1 MRDPR
6 ARKNPKFQSARAWE
20 RVLLVFFER
29 AGGQAPQLWEAWPSA
44 RARARALSTTQNC
57 KITTFLLVNFENDQG
72 KSCSVSRDW
81 QPPKISAQSLRLF
94 KLELLELLSSNPN
107 FRDFPKSWK
116 KVPIFLSPAAAK
128 PRVGWKVPICWRI
141 SSRARAAHGGE
152 KSSYSELVDLKAAN
166 SGQLYFILLVNT
178 Y

>member
-1 MRDPR
+1 MNEWWWMFLISTCKGFASEKSTKNVIWFAIVAIQH
-6 ARKNPKFQSARAWE
+6 AR
-20 RVLLVFFER
+20 ER
-29 AGGQAPQLWEAWPSA
+29 AS
-44 RARARALSTTQNC
+44 QNVSW
-57 KITTFLLVNFENDQG
+57 LRRGLRRNFDDLQ
-72 KSCSVSRDW
+72 
-81 QPPKISAQSLRLF
+81 LRLF

-152 KSSYSELVDLKAAN
+152 KSSYSEFVDLKAAN
-166 SGQLYFILLVNT
+166 SGQLYFILLVISIKNIVFSIFT
-178 Y
+178 SLALN